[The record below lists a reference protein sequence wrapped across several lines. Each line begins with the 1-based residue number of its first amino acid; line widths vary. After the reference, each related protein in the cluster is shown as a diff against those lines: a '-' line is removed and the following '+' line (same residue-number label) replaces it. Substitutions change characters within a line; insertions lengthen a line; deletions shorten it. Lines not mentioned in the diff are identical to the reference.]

1 VIRLGA
7 LIIAGLGLA
16 GTIAFTQTRPAERPA
31 APGVLGGV
39 PPAPPMRDQW
49 YLDQAVAT
57 AVPVWS
63 QARDRWY
70 LDGRVATDP
79 PKDRWYSGRP

>member
-1 VIRLGA
+1 
-7 LIIAGLGLA
+7 
-16 GTIAFTQTRPAERPA
+16 
-31 APGVLGGV
+31 
-39 PPAPPMRDQW
+39 MRDQW